1 MIKKYFLKNKSL
13 KIFSIVFLLF
23 TSFILFLNT
32 NLAFKL
38 WDINLVVGGKRI
50 SIEKL
55 TSVRYTDVERFTHQ
69 FNLKKA
75 FINRGFRNDD
85 QSINIDLSYEDI
97 KSFQKFYYRST
108 QLDGLR
114 LGMLP
119 GGINRGYLVD
129 EINFWRNA
137 SISFPGIEKQKVKIK
152 LHGTSPS
159 PAIDSFSYTNRIKQR
174 LQGKISENHFDISR
188 GGFAFK
194 IKIKSDG
201 EFYNGKRRLNFISPW
216 DDWDLVGNSLNK
228 YIKEFGVI
236 TTSGEVKRLFI
247 NGSEI
252 GPYLVVENIN
262 KELLERDFNITNYAV
277 FKNNDDWN
285 KSKSS
290 AHNSTTDFTSYDMEG
305 SGEEN
310 TIKIALTKL
319 KMLMDSLERED
330 INEIRKFLDVDNLA
344 KIAALIN
351 ITGSVHPLF
360 GDNTKYIYDFA
371 SGKFQLGYRLEGGV
385 IAIGSRMPESFDR
398 QSYNLEMNKILKV
411 FLKEK
416 WFIDKRNAYLQKIL
430 NEREKIFSII
440 ESDKKSFSKVLSN
453 SNYPTKKYEYYHK
466 IFSNK
471 LSYNLTSI
479 DNYLNYTK
487 IYSTLVKDNDSYLLH
502 VLHDS
507 YSPSYIKSVK
517 SCSGE
522 VYYLDNFML
531 KSSEYD
537 VTSGLIQSEA
547 SEIKIEVPFGCI
559 SEIDAYK
566 NLINES
572 IDNKHIYIN
581 YAISYESISEANLSQ
596 LSNGLK
602 LNHGKNNSKTYILKK
617 GNYILNQDLAFPFE
631 SNVIFEPGVNIKIA
645 ENKSIYITG
654 NFLARGT
661 ENLPITVS
669 SLDNKNS
676 FGTFAILG
684 TTSKPSDVN
693 MKYFKISKGSEAVIN
708 GTYFSSQLS
717 IHFSDLLIQNS
728 IIKDS
733 SSDDGIN
740 IKFSNVKII
749 NSKFYNNFADQID
762 LDYSNGLVENN
773 NFYYEKEKIDRF
785 DVITD
790 GLDISG
796 SNVIIKNNLFKNMTD
811 KGISVGEGS
820 RAIITNNT
828 FKANNSAIA
837 IKDSSM
843 VCVNRNSYQK
853 NVFDLNAYIKKKMYD
868 VPNVFY
874 EEQQKLTLNK
884 NGHDDAFNDSFNI
897 ECSNW
902 LKESI

>member
-1 MIKKYFLKNKSL
+1 MIKEYFLKNKSL
-13 KIFSIVFLLF
+13 KIFCIVFLLF
-23 TSFILFLNT
+23 ALLIFFLNT
-32 NLAFKL
+32 SLAFRL
-38 WDINLVVGGKRI
+38 WHIDLNLGGKRI

-55 TSVRYTDVERFTHQ
+55 TSIRYTDIERFTHQ
-69 FNLKKA
+69 FDLNKT
-75 FINRGFRNDD
+75 FINRGFRNDEH
-85 QSINIDLSYEDI
+85 SININLSYEDI
-97 KSFQKFYYRST
+97 KSFQNFYYRST
-108 QLDGLR
+108 QLEGLR
-114 LGMLP
+114 LGMVP
-119 GGINRGYLVD
+119 GDINRGYLVD
-129 EINFWRNA
+129 EINLWRNA
-137 SISFPGIEKQKVKIK
+137 SINFPGIEKQKVKIK

-159 PAIDSFSYTNRIKQR
+159 PALDSFSYINRIKQR
-174 LQGKISENHFDISR
+174 IQGKISENHFDISR

-194 IKIKSDG
+194 IKIKSEG

-236 TTSGEVKRLFI
+236 TTYGEVKRLFI

-262 KELLERDFNITNYAV
+262 KELLERDFNITNFAI

-305 SGEEN
+305 SGEDK
-310 TIKIALTKL
+310 TVKIALTKL
-319 KMLMDSLERED
+319 KMLMDSVERED
-330 INEIRKFLDVDNLA
+330 ADEIRRFLDVDNLA

-371 SGKFQLGYRLEGGV
+371 SGKFQIGYRLEGGV
-385 IAIGSRMPESFDR
+385 ISLKSQMPESFDR
-398 QSYNLEMNKILKV
+398 QSYNLEMNKILQI

-416 WFIDKRNAYLQKIL
+416 WFIDNRNVYLQEIL
-430 NEREKIFSII
+430 NEREKIFSLI
-440 ESDKKSFSKVLSN
+440 ESDKKLFSKVLSN
-453 SNYPTKKYEYYHK
+453 SNYPTKKYEFYYK
-466 IFSNK
+466 MFLNK
-471 LSYNLTSI
+471 LNYNLTLI

-487 IYSTLVKDNDSYLLH
+487 IYSTLINDNNNYSLN

-507 YSPSYIKSVK
+507 YTPSFIKSVK
-517 SCSGE
+517 SCSDE
-522 VYYLDNFML
+522 VYKLDNFML
-531 KSSEYD
+531 KSSKYD
-537 VTSGLIQSEA
+537 TASGLIQSEV
-547 SEIKIEVPFGCI
+547 SEIKIEVPFSCI

-566 NLINES
+566 DSTNNS
-572 IDNKHIYIN
+572 IDKKNIYIN
-581 YAISYESISEANLSQ
+581 NAVSYERISDTNLDQ
-596 LSNGLK
+596 LSEGLI
-602 LNHGKNNSKTYILKK
+602 LNYEKNNTRNYILKK
-617 GNYILNQDLAFPFE
+617 GNYILNQDLAFPYE

-645 ENKSIYITG
+645 KNKSIYITG

-684 TTSKPSDVN
+684 TASKSSDVN
-693 MKYFKISKGSEAVIN
+693 LKYFKISNGSEAVIN

-717 IHFSDLLIQNS
+717 IHFSNLLIENS

-740 IKFSNVKII
+740 VKFSNVRII
-749 NSKFYNNFADQID
+749 NNNFYNNFADQID
-762 LDYSNGLVENN
+762 LDYSDGLVENN
-773 NFYYEKEKIDRF
+773 NFYYEKKKVD
-785 DVITD
+785 DVNIITD

-796 SNVIIKNNLFKNMTD
+796 ANVIIKNNLFKNMTD

-820 RAIITNNT
+820 RAIILSNT
-828 FKANNSAIA
+828 FEDNNSAIA

-843 VCVNRNSYQK
+843 VCINRNLYQ
-853 NVFDLNAYIKKKMYD
+853 NNIFDMNAYIKKKMYD
-868 VPNVFY
+868 VPEIFY
-874 EEQQKLTLNK
+874 EEQQELTINK
-884 NGHDDAFNDSFNI
+884 NGYDDAFVNSLSI

-902 LKESI
+902 LQESI